1 MSADVE
7 TAEQKIYVRHFASPH
22 HTYRHLGL
30 WEWWITD
37 GLTGPRLIGGTS
49 WTERGTYRQ
58 IDRATARCV
67 CVAGDVRC
75 DRPVLHP
82 LTSADAKRL
91 TCRLALQDVPVT
103 VRVDGPGVVVLWPAV
118 ELTTAQEVR
127 ALRAVL
133 PETDAPVRWAGTV
146 AP

>member
-1 MSADVE
+1 M
-7 TAEQKIYVRHFASPH
+7 TAPTLYVSRFASPH
-22 HTYRHLGL
+22 HQYRHLGL

-37 GLTGPRLIGGTS
+37 GLTGPRVTGGTS

-58 IDRATARCV
+58 IDEATRRCV
-67 CVAGDVRC
+67 CIAGDVRC

-82 LTSADAKRL
+82 LTPMDAYRL

-103 VRVDGPGVVVLWPAV
+103 VRVDGPDGALGVVLWPAV
-118 ELTTAQEVR
+118 ALTTAQEVR

-133 PETDAPVRWAGTV
+133 PVTDAPVRWAGTV
-146 AP
+146 S